1 MEIEEMAGEILP
13 HSAAANWSGFIYQGR
28 VALYH
33 VLTLLIEK
41 SEADLNELFIQI
53 DSIEDFSIIK
63 YDEDG
68 TSIIPITIHQVKA
81 LKSNLYSTYE
91 DDFKQL
97 EEKKAR
103 TGVAEVKAFFHL
115 STQNEK
121 TKAEIEAQHPS
132 LEVYCYVNSQEFC
145 ALAEIDNSIK
155 AKISLVLQTHNI
167 GGHENAGNLQLLYDV
182 LEKAVSDK
190 VVYIHSQNQAY
201 GVPIRNAAYENPI
214 QLVNFMNL
222 VSQDLS
228 HIIQDEKY
236 FEEKIR
242 SNLNRYYQEY
252 CLNIDEAE
260 LTDVVKSKMDK
271 YLYLFN
277 SFSSGS
283 FKSFLQSIRPYK
295 EIAYTNLQEYTDG
308 SLQQDEIKDAF
319 FIILKELKESN
330 NLKGI
335 GWSCKNLKQ
344 YFPTAI
350 TLSNSEENK
359 IRASNRILETA
370 LSTLVEVPF
379 NSDYLITAE
388 CNVDNLQLHANKI
401 SEVEAN
407 ESDRITNW
415 RNISLIDLETAKAK
429 LND

>member
-1 MEIEEMAGEILP
+1 MEIEEMTGEILP
-13 HSAAANWSGFIYQGR
+13 HSAAATWSGFIYQGR

-33 VLTLLIEK
+33 ILTLLIEK
-41 SEADLNELFIQI
+41 THADLNDLFVQI
-53 DSIEDFSIIK
+53 DSVEDFSIIK
-63 YDEDG
+63 YDADG
-68 TSIIPITIHQVKA
+68 TTIIPITMHQVKA
-81 LKSNLYSTYE
+81 VKNNLYSTYE
-91 DDFKQL
+91 DDFNKL
-97 EEKKAR
+97 EVKKAK
-103 TGVAEVKAFFHL
+103 TGIADVKAYFHL
-115 STQNEK
+115 CSQNEK
-121 TKAEIEAQHPS
+121 TKAEIEALHPS
-132 LEVYCYVNSQEFC
+132 LEVYCYDNKQEFC

-167 GGHENAGNLQLLYDV
+167 GGYDNAGNLQLLYDV
-182 LEKAVSDK
+182 LEKTVSDK
-190 VVYIHSQNQAY
+190 VVYIHYQNQAY

-214 QLVNFMNL
+214 QLVDFMNL

-252 CLNIDEAE
+252 CLSINEAE
-260 LTDVVKSKMDK
+260 LTDIIKTKMDK

-277 SFSSGS
+277 SFNSGS
-283 FKSFLQSIRPYK
+283 FKSFLQSIRPHT

-319 FIILKELKESN
+319 FIILKEIKESN
-330 NLKGI
+330 NRQGI

-359 IRASNRILETA
+359 KRVSNRILQTA
-370 LSTLVEVPF
+370 LSTMVDVPF
-379 NSDYLITAE
+379 NSDYLITVE
-388 CNVDNLQLHANKI
+388 CNVDNVQLHANKI

-415 RNISLIDLETAKAK
+415 RNIGLIDLETAKAK